1 MVTAD
6 GTYATQSAIS
16 SSVVKR
22 EGESR
27 PPLRRFLL
35 DGEFFIAAS
44 LATSLSKLAANHAK
58 LNSQKK
64 KQINL
69 LNGQLIFILSSIVHL
84 GKSGLA
90 KTNMSDDDVDRV
102 MTTIRVL
109 ADYGAEMEETMI
121 QK

>member
-22 EGESR
+22 EGECR

-44 LATSLSKLAANHAK
+44 LATSLSKLGANHAK

-64 KQINL
+64 KQINV
-69 LNGQLIFILSSIVHL
+69 LNGELIFILSSIVHL